1 MDLEI
6 GMHMA
11 VLQDFTLDPLIERSL
26 SNLLISMTEDLVFL
40 SL

>member
-1 MDLEI
+1 
-6 GMHMA
+6 MHMA
-11 VLQDFTLDPLIERSL
+11 VLQDFTLDPLIKVSECSL